1 MSCCDFTSDS
11 FNHLDGLAR
20 CLANLNV
27 YFALKPLA
35 SLVERRERERG
46 RVTWRERERRKW
58 GREENQNREREIRE
72 VEE

>member
-11 FNHLDGLAR
+11 FNRLDGLAR

-46 RVTWRERERRKW
+46 RVTWRERE
-58 GREENQNREREIRE
+58 GNGEEKRTRIEKER
-72 VEE
+72 

>member
-11 FNHLDGLAR
+11 FNRLDGLAR

-35 SLVERRERERG
+35 SLCREKREGERKG
-46 RVTWRERERRKW
+46 DMERERRKW